1 MTELNIVTLGAT
13 QLVKGVP
20 VVQASSAITDGAE
33 DVTPYG
39 GIEMF
44 AALGIS
50 AMPAPANDAGQA
62 QGVVVE
68 NIGGPNATCV
78 GAIDRRNADIY
89 GNLTPGD
96 TVLHATGP
104 GAVSQVMCKAAKKQV
119 VLATKGSDSKQ
130 ILVVLDGKNDVLQIT
145 AFGQLF
151 ELSKKN
157 GITLTNGQAAI
168 RMDGSTLQ
176 FVGDIVFNQGA
187 NAGMAIMLG
196 PKTGSPGSLAT
207 PPMIP
212 LLGVST

>member
-13 QLVKGVP
+13 KLVKGVP
-20 VVQASSAITDGAE
+20 VVQASSAITNGSE
-33 DVTPYG
+33 DIESYG

-44 AALGIS
+44 LALGIS

-68 NIGGPNATCV
+68 GIGGPNATCV

-104 GAVSQVMCKAAKKQV
+104 QGVSQVMCKATKRQV
-119 VLATKGSDSKQ
+119 VLATKGSDDKQ
-130 ILVVLDGKNDVLQIT
+130 ILVVLDGKNDTLQIT
-145 AFGQLF
+145 AFGQMF

-157 GITLTNGQAAI
+157 GISLTDGGAGI
-168 RMDGSTLQ
+168 RIHDGTLQ
-176 FVGDIVFNQGA
+176 LLGNIVFNQGA
-187 NAGMAIMLG
+187 NAAMAIMVG
-196 PKTGSPGSLAT
+196 PKTGSPGSIASV
-207 PPMIP
+207 PMIP
-212 LLGVST
+212 LLGVSI